1 LRFATGSVRTYRT
14 PLKRFLNN
22 FMDDWS
28 EKADEQLAD
37 DEAAFNRT
45 IARARDELGTAAFR
59 VTNADG
65 TPSES
70 VVNRAIF
77 DAIYLSRVVY
87 YPRKS
92 EHLCT

>member
-1 LRFATGSVRTYRT
+1 MSNWRTMKRHSTGR
-14 PLKRFLNN
+14 L
-22 FMDDWS
+22 
-28 EKADEQLAD
+28 
-37 DEAAFNRT
+37 
-45 IARARDELGTAAFR
+45 RARDELGTAAFR